1 MNLTELFIR
10 RPVMTALLMIGVL
23 LFGVQGYRTLPVSDL
38 PTIDFPTLQVQAN
51 LPGASPETMA
61 SSVAAVLERQFTTIA
76 GLDNMT
82 SASGRGSTTVTLQF
96 TLDRNIDGAA
106 LDVQNAV
113 SAVMRKLPPN
123 LPAPPSI
130 QKVNPTDQ
138 PIIQLSMLSST
149 MPMTAVDDYA
159 ETLIAPAISTV
170 DGVAQVQVQGQAKF
184 AVRVQLDPNMLVNRG
199 IGLDDVQNAL
209 NAHNAN
215 LPTGTLYGAHQAYT
229 VQADGQLN
237 DAAAY
242 RPIIVAYRNGS
253 PVRIGDL
260 GKVVDSIETDKNI
273 GWFDTTRAITLQVMR
288 QPGTNTVDIVDR
300 IKELLPQLRLQL
312 PPAVG
317 LEIFYDRSESI
328 RESVD
333 DVQFTLLLAVGLV
346 ILVIFVFLRNIS
358 ATIIPSLALPLSIVG
373 TFAAMSVFGYN
384 IDNLSMMALTLA
396 VGFVVDD
403 AIVVLENIV
412 RHMEMGKPRM
422 EAALEGGKEIA
433 FTILSMTLSLAAV
446 FLPVMFM
453 SGIVG
458 RLFHEFAVV
467 IMVAILVSGFVSLS
481 LTPMLCSRFLKPPS
495 EHHNAAYRASER
507 FFDAMRDAYGWTLRI
522 VVRHRFISLLGALAT
537 FVLTIYLYG
546 LVPKGFIPGQ
556 DQGFISGQTEFPQDA
571 SFESMVDSQEKAL
584 AITLA
589 NPNVDHVTVF
599 ANAPSA
605 FGRINARLK
614 PRSERKLSPEQVI
627 EQLRPKLNAIP
638 GARQYLTNPPLVR
651 IGAQNSRSL
660 YQFTLQAADLNTLYR
675 AAADFEKHMR
685 QIPGLTDVSS
695 DMQVA
700 SPELTL
706 DIDRDRASAL
716 GVNAGQVEDALYSAF
731 GARQVSTIFKPNN
744 DYQVILELL
753 PEYQRNPDSVNL
765 LYIHA
770 SGANI
775 NTPGKLVPITA
786 VTTIRNTVGPLS
798 VTHYGQLPSVTY
810 SFNTVP
816 GVSLGDAVERVN
828 DAAREFLPPGI
839 RTIFQGTAAAFQSSL
854 KGMGLLL
861 VMAILVIYLV
871 LGILYESFI
880 HPLTIL
886 SGLPSAGVGALL
898 TLLIFHDELNIYSFV
913 GIIMLIGIVKKNAI
927 MMIDFALEVQ
937 RTQGVAPADAIV
949 EAGLVRFRPIMMTT
963 MAALMGT
970 LPIALGQGAGG
981 EARRPLG
988 LAVVGGLV
996 VSQLLTLYITP
1007 VIYIYMERF
1016 TGGRKPKRRQTT
1028 QVIAEAQ
1035 PALH

>member
-1 MNLTELFIR
+1 
-10 RPVMTALLMIGVL
+10 MTALLMMGLL
-23 LFGVQGYRTLPVSDL
+23 LFGIQGYRALPVSDL
-38 PTIDFPTLQVQAN
+38 PTIDFPTLQVQCN

-61 SSVAAVLERQFTTIA
+61 SAVAAVLERQFSTIA

-82 SASGRGSTTVTLQF
+82 SMSGRGQTSVTLQF

-113 SAVMRKLPPN
+113 SAVLRKLPPN

-138 PIIQLSMLSST
+138 PIIQLGMSSST
-149 MPMTAVDDYA
+149 MSMSAVDDYA
-159 ETLIAPAISTV
+159 ETLIGPSLSTV
-170 DGVAQVQVQGQAKF
+170 DGVAQVQVFGQAKF
-184 AVRVQLDPNMLVNRG
+184 AVRVQLDPHMLVNRG
-199 IGLDDVQNAL
+199 IGLDDVQSVVTG
-209 NAHNAN
+209 HNAN
-215 LPTGTLYGAHQAYT
+215 LPTGTLYGAHQAFT

-242 RPIIVAYRNGS
+242 KKIIVTYRNGS
-253 PVRIGDL
+253 PVRLGDL
-260 GKVVDSIETDKNI
+260 GNVIDGIEQDKNT
-273 GWFDTTRAITLQVMR
+273 GWFDNNRAIQMQVMR

-300 IKELLPQLRLQL
+300 INKILPTLRAQL
-312 PPAVG
+312 PPAVD
-317 LEIFYDRSESI
+317 LDVFYDRSQSI
-328 RESVD
+328 RESVN

-346 ILVIFVFLRNIS
+346 IMVIFIFLRNVS
-358 ATIIPSLALPLSIVG
+358 ATIIPSLALPLSIMG
-373 TFAAMSVFGYN
+373 TFAAMSLFGYN

-412 RHMEMGKPRM
+412 RHMEMGKPRF
-422 EAALEGGKEIA
+422 EAALEGAREIS

-453 SGIVG
+453 GGIVG

-467 IMVAILVSGFVSLS
+467 IMVAILTSGFISLS
-481 LTPMLCSRFLKPPS
+481 LTPMLCSRFLKPHS
-495 EHHNAAYRASER
+495 EHHNVLYRATER
-507 FFDAMRDAYGWTLRI
+507 VFDAWRDLYGWSLRI
-522 VVRHRFISLLGALAT
+522 VVRHRFVTLMAGLAT
-537 FVLTIYLYG
+537 LVMTVYLYG

-556 DQGFISGQTEFPQDA
+556 DQGLLNGQTEFPQDA
-571 SFESMVDSQEKAL
+571 SYESMVVVQRKAL
-584 AITLA
+584 ETVLA
-589 NPNVDHVTVF
+589 NPNVEHVNGF
-599 ANAPSA
+599 ANAPTA
-605 FGRINARLK
+605 FGRMSARLK
-614 PRSERKLSPEQVI
+614 PRSQRKATADQVI
-627 EQLRPKLNAIP
+627 EQLRPALNQIP
-638 GARQYLTNPPLVR
+638 GARFYMTSPQLVR
-651 IGAQNSRSL
+651 IGGQNSRSL
-660 YQFTLQAADLNTLYR
+660 YQFTLQAADLQALYS
-675 AAADFEKHMR
+675 AAADFEKYMR

-700 SPELTL
+700 SPNLML

-716 GVNAGQVEDALYSAF
+716 GVNASQVEDALYSAF

-753 PEYQRNPDSVNL
+753 PQFQRNPDAVSL
-765 LYIHA
+765 LYVHA
-770 SGANI
+770 SG
-775 NTPGKLVPITA
+775 GKLVPITA
-786 VTTIRNTVGPLS
+786 VTKLRNTVGPLQ

-810 SFNTVP
+810 SFNLVP
-816 GVSLGDAVERVN
+816 GVSLGDAVTRIN
-828 DAAREFLPPGI
+828 DAAHQHLPGSI
-839 RTIFQGTAAAFQSSL
+839 RTIFQGTAAAFQASL
-854 KGMGLLL
+854 TGMGLLL
-861 VMAILVIYLV
+861 AMAILVIYMV

-886 SGLPSAGVGALL
+886 SGLPSAGAGALM
-898 TLLIFHDELNIYSFV
+898 TLLIFHQELNIYSFV

-927 MMIDFALEVQ
+927 MMIDFALEMQHREAVS
-937 RTQGVAPADAIV
+937 PAEAIV

-1007 VIYIYMERF
+1007 VVYIYMERF
-1016 TGGRKPKRRQTT
+1016 TRSGRKEPRKKDAP
-1028 QVIAEAQ
+1028 VMAEPQ
-1035 PALH
+1035 PSLR

>member
-1 MNLTELFIR
+1 
-10 RPVMTALLMIGVL
+10 
-23 LFGVQGYRTLPVSDL
+23 
-38 PTIDFPTLQVQAN
+38 
-51 LPGASPETMA
+51 
-61 SSVAAVLERQFTTIA
+61 
-76 GLDNMT
+76 
-82 SASGRGSTTVTLQF
+82 
-96 TLDRNIDGAA
+96 
-106 LDVQNAV
+106 
-113 SAVMRKLPPN
+113 
-123 LPAPPSI
+123 
-130 QKVNPTDQ
+130 
-138 PIIQLSMLSST
+138 
-149 MPMTAVDDYA
+149 
-159 ETLIAPAISTV
+159 
-170 DGVAQVQVQGQAKF
+170 
-184 AVRVQLDPNMLVNRG
+184 
-199 IGLDDVQNAL
+199 
-209 NAHNAN
+209 
-215 LPTGTLYGAHQAYT
+215 
-229 VQADGQLN
+229 
-237 DAAAY
+237 
-242 RPIIVAYRNGS
+242 
-253 PVRIGDL
+253 
-260 GKVVDSIETDKNI
+260 
-273 GWFDTTRAITLQVMR
+273 
-288 QPGTNTVDIVDR
+288 
-300 IKELLPQLRLQL
+300 
-312 PPAVG
+312 
-317 LEIFYDRSESI
+317 
-328 RESVD
+328 
-333 DVQFTLLLAVGLV
+333 
-346 ILVIFVFLRNIS
+346 
-358 ATIIPSLALPLSIVG
+358 
-373 TFAAMSVFGYN
+373 
-384 IDNLSMMALTLA
+384 
-396 VGFVVDD
+396 
-403 AIVVLENIV
+403 
-412 RHMEMGKPRM
+412 
-422 EAALEGGKEIA
+422 
-433 FTILSMTLSLAAV
+433 
-446 FLPVMFM
+446 
-453 SGIVG
+453 
-458 RLFHEFAVV
+458 
-467 IMVAILVSGFVSLS
+467 
-481 LTPMLCSRFLKPPS
+481 
-495 EHHNAAYRASER
+495 
-507 FFDAMRDAYGWTLRI
+507 
-522 VVRHRFISLLGALAT
+522 
-537 FVLTIYLYG
+537 
-546 LVPKGFIPGQ
+546 
-556 DQGFISGQTEFPQDA
+556 
-571 SFESMVDSQEKAL
+571 MVDSQHKAL
-584 AITLA
+584 QVVLA

-605 FGRINARLK
+605 FGRINVRLK

-627 EQLRPKLNAIP
+627 EQMRPKLNAIP

-660 YQFTLQAADLNTLYR
+660 YQFTLQAADLKTLYR

-716 GVNAGQVEDALYSAF
+716 GVNAGQVEEALYSAF

-753 PEYQRNPDSVNL
+753 PQYQRNPESVNL

-770 SGANI
+770 TG
-775 NTPGKLVPITA
+775 GKLVPITA
-786 VTTIRNTVGPLS
+786 VTTIRNTVGPLL

-828 DAAREFLPPGI
+828 DAAREYLPPGI

-886 SGLPSAGVGALL
+886 SGLPSAGAGALL

-937 RTQGVAPADAIV
+937 RTQGVAPAEAIV

-1028 QVIAEAQ
+1028 QVVAEAQ